1 MKKILITGGAGFIG
15 SHLIN
20 RLQRDDI
27 EITVMDNLN
36 EQIHGK
42 ESFSRTINQLKDKCN
57 FVQGDIRDQDL
68 LFGLLKKNDIIVHL
82 AAETGTAQS
91 MYEVSRY
98 VDVNCQGTALICDFL
113 VNKVHDIKKVVFSSS
128 RAVYGEGDYSCAEH
142 GTFFQGTRNENNLN
156 KGIFEHLCPICSK
169 HMQPIGSLESMKIN
183 PISVYGLTKY
193 FQENLLQNVCE
204 SLKISYTGLRFQ
216 NVYGPGQSLI
226 NPYTGIISI
235 FTNLLR
241 QDKTINIFE
250 DGKESRDFVYV
261 DDVIDA
267 IQLAIVNESA
277 QYEIYNVGSG
287 RKTSVLEIAETL
299 KTLLKSNS
307 FLQITGNYRKGDI
320 RHNYAN
326 IDKIHSDLGFKP
338 KTALADGLNQFVKW
352 AKEFEATESKY
363 DRSLTELRD
372 KGLLK

>member
-1 MKKILITGGAGFIG
+1 MNRILITGGAGFIG
-15 SHLIN
+15 SHLLN
-20 RLQRDDI
+20 RLSFDGF
-27 EITVMDNLN
+27 EVTVIDNLN
-36 EQIHGK
+36 VQVHGQSSALNIQ
-42 ESFSRTINQLKDKCN
+42 ETIIEKCQ
-57 FVQGDIRDQDL
+57 FVHGDIRDKEVLYSL
-68 LFGLLKKNDIIVHL
+68 LGRNDVIVHL

-113 VNKVHDIKKVVFSSS
+113 VNERHNIKKVVFSSS
-128 RAVYGEGDYSCAEH
+128 RAVYGEGAYSCAEH
-142 GTFFQGTRNENNLN
+142 GTFIQGSRTEENLRN
-156 KGIFEHLCPICSK
+156 GFFEHLCPYCSRI
-169 HMQPIGSLESMKIN
+169 MEPLASAETMKIN

-204 SLKISYTGLRFQ
+204 SLDISYTGLRFQ

-267 IQLAIVNESA
+267 IQMAIVNDKNRF
-277 QYEIYNVGSG
+277 EIYNVGSG
-287 RKTSVLEIAETL
+287 KQTTVLEIAETL
-299 KTLLKSNS
+299 KALLKSES
-307 FLQITGNYRKGDI
+307 TLHITGNYRKGDI
-320 RHNYAN
+320 RHNFSN
-326 IDKIHSDLGFKP
+326 IDKIVRELGFKP
-338 KTALADGLNQFVKW
+338 KTELSAGLSQFLEW
-352 AKEFEATESKY
+352 AKRFDVVESKY
-363 DRSLTELRD
+363 EKSLNELKD